1 MRVCSAPSRSVW
13 NVMATAAPSRANS
26 NAIACPMP
34 ESAPVTT
41 ATLLAS
47 LGIQT
52 SWREHNPALQCAPI
66 QGHRY
71 CCSAPAPGRA
81 SHPALDSP
89 IAGVSGRAFGG
100 RFLHDRH
107 QFEACVGPAFVHT
120 HCYAAFFPFF
130 ATGSPTAALNGRNPL
145 LRVTLLASERK
156 RPDLIS
162 ANAPECCCL

>member
-52 SWREHNPALQCAPI
+52 SWREHNPALQCAPV

-71 CCSAPAPGRA
+71 CCSARLRGVRATLLWTRPLPA
-81 SHPALDSP
+81 S
-89 IAGVSGRAFGG
+89 RAFGG

-130 ATGSPTAALNGRNPL
+130 ATGSPTAALNGRSPL

-162 ANAPECCCL
+162 ANAPECCC